1 MKILIALEMYD
12 TDEICRTLPQYTRKK
27 ETYSQQRVQVL
38 IKQHL
43 PMAEK
48 IGNRYLLT
56 ERQIKWLATKIKD
69 KKRPNIY

>member
-12 TDEICRTLPQYTRKK
+12 TDEICRTLSQYTKKK

-38 IKQHL
+38 INKHL

-48 IGNRYLLT
+48 IGRRYLLT
-56 ERQIKWLATKIKD
+56 ERQIEWLATKIED
-69 KKRPNIY
+69 KKRPKLY

>member
-12 TDEICRTLPQYTRKK
+12 TDEICQTLYKYTKKK
-27 ETYSQQRVQVL
+27 ESYSQQRVNVL

-48 IGNRYLLT
+48 ISNRYLLT
-56 ERQIKWLATKIKD
+56 ERQIKWLATKIED